1 MQPPYL
7 FNITNQT
14 IIYCLEIYSNWFLK
28 CQPLNICLLSTK
40 STPTPDQYH
49 KSSCILL
56 IGNLFKYIYKLTSI
70 DLPLVEHQWNP
81 ICGQYQRQA
90 LLYFM
95 VMNSK
100 IFINCQAFNSPLLGI
115 KKISIP
121 IEYHKT
127 KCILLLGNLF
137 QSIYKLASIDLRL
150 VEHQCNL
157 HLCSISQNKLYFTAR
172 KIIPIYF

>member
-1 MQPPYL
+1 MP
-7 FNITNQT
+7 T
-14 IIYCLEIYSNWFLK
+14 IEYMFIE
-28 CQPLNICLLSTK
+28 
-40 STPTPDQYH
+40 H
-49 KSSCILL
+49 KINPHTWSISQIKLYFTDW
-56 IGNLFKYIYKLTSI
+56 GLFKYIYKLTSI